1 MNPIET
7 VTRSLGCVLHTPQ
20 GQHYLNQGFTDEVGP
35 PPTEPERAYLLRAL
49 RTTADTLQANRQPVR
64 DMLEALFVQGS
75 PATPGV
81 VHLVSMLSRV
91 ARICHQAGH
100 EWPDT
105 PDDPGRPGVEWG
117 TMEDYFTGWAFMV
130 SEYFPGLSI
139 PPVVPVRATTDTP
152 DQVADTIPADVPGA
166 TSTVEAVRV
175 DRDRLEACFNGKFK
189 MEDPTTKVVPCAR
202 FLDGFVAQVPTFTT
216 TDIARVAHKVWKSKW
231 VMQRVRHLPFAK
243 WLREFCGMC
252 GATVPKDTNP
262 NKYTTPTPSMDFLA
276 WLE

>member
-20 GQHYLNQGFTDEVGP
+20 GQHYLIQGFTDEVGP

-64 DMLEALFVQGS
+64 DMLEALFVHGS

-105 PDDPGRPGVEWG
+105 PDDPGRPDVEWG
-117 TMEDYFTGWAFMV
+117 IMEDYFTGWVFMV
-130 SEYFPGLSI
+130 NEYFPGLSI
-139 PPVVPVRATTDTP
+139 PPVVPVRAINDIP
-152 DQVADTIPADVPGA
+152 NQVADTIPADANGA

-175 DRDRLEACFNGKFK
+175 DRDRLKACFKSEF
-189 MEDPTTKVVPCAR
+189 TTPKQGEQNSRCDMLYYAMTTAR
-202 FLDGFVAQVPTFTT
+202 FKKMDWGRIAYAIKWNHRVVA
-216 TDIARVAHKVWKSKW
+216 D
-231 VMQRVRHLPFAK
+231 RVRFMDFTKWMEEFFGIIGIDPPKDQRQNKYKDPKGTRNFIIQ
-243 WLREFCGMC
+243 WLR
-252 GATVPKDTNP
+252 
-262 NKYTTPTPSMDFLA
+262 
-276 WLE
+276 